1 MNGTHIKVVF
11 VGYLCSS
18 CEEEMRWKVS
28 SYKWCLCTH
37 LSMLWAQTL
46 WGKHHLQTEKVCP
59 CPCCLCVLD
68 DGLLCGCMQG
78 TAKNTVGWGI
88 TSAPSPSTR
97 WPLCH
102 RRTERGGGRHGPD
115 SHITVETEAQS
126 NNRRHSTGRYVP
138 AKPWST
144 LQCRHPRIEKK
155 VLGLLT
161 DNFPYL
167 SSEH

>member
-1 MNGTHIKVVF
+1 MDACRGRLKI
-11 VGYLCSS
+11 LLA
-18 CEEEMRWKVS
+18 EA
-28 SYKWCLCTH
+28 
-37 LSMLWAQTL
+37 LSQPR
-46 WGKHHLQTEKVCP
+46 LQAPADP
-59 CPCCLCVLD
+59 CVTD
-68 DGLLCGCMQG
+68 D
-78 TAKNTVGWGI
+78 
-88 TSAPSPSTR
+88 
-97 WPLCH
+97 
-102 RRTERGGGRHGPD
+102 RRGGGGRHGPD